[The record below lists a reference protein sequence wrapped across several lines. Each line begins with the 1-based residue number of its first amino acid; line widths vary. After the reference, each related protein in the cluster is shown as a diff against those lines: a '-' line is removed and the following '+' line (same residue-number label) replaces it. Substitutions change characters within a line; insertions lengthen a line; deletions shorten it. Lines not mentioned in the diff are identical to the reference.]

1 MITRMDRG
9 DGLAFAVRGDSPFTL
24 TPTETEFAAKA
35 GGKIDVTLKVT
46 RKDTFKD
53 AIQLFSATPNIGP
66 RQQGNQP
73 LPPIGTAPPG
83 GAELKLSIDIPATL
97 PAGVHT
103 LVLRGQTAAPPPK
116 GGNNA
121 PLRMVPTYAVVPITV
136 IVEGGPKKK

>member
-9 DGLAFAVRGDSPFTL
+9 DGMALAVRGDAPFTL
-24 TPTETEFAAKA
+24 TPTETEISAKA
-35 GGKIDVTLKVT
+35 GGKIEVTLKVT
-46 RKDTFKD
+46 RNGAFKD

-66 RQQGNQP
+66 RPQGNQP
-73 LPPIGTAPPG
+73 TPPVGTAQPG
-83 GAELKLSIDIPATL
+83 GTELKVSIDIPANL

-116 GGNNA
+116 GNNA

-136 IVEGGPKKK
+136 TVEGGPKKK